1 MVGDG
6 LTAKLAL
13 LHLVKE
19 NFKILWVAN
28 KANNSSDKRTTLLS
42 ISSINFLKK
51 NNLWEEYSKNFF
63 PTKAIKISSTQEKF
77 TELKNSDNSP
87 LAWLVAN
94 EDLNKS
100 IEKQINDFILSNQIT
115 KIRKKIVKICLKD
128 NNVEVDFDQNI
139 SLKCQLI
146 IGADGSKSNIR
157 ELVGIKSI
165 DKLVSKQAI
174 VCTLKH
180 NNVYPNTSWQRF
192 LNTGSIALLAMKNQ
206 KNSGFSS
213 LIWVLPEK
221 IINDKL
227 KLSAKDLEMNINNIF
242 GNKLGKLEIYSKINV
257 WKLNRIDVPDPIK
270 KRCGVIGDAAHNIYP
285 LSGQGFNLS
294 IGDIKCLTD
303 ELKFSKSIGLDF
315 GEIETL
321 ERYKNKRKINV
332 KTATFISDGLDWLFT
347 SSPNFLRYLASNGII
362 QVDRLSFFKKLVVKS
377 MTQS

>member
-100 IEKQINDFILSNQIT
+100 IEKQINHFILSNQIT

-128 NNVEVDFDQNI
+128 NNVEVDFD
-139 SLKCQLI
+139 
-146 IGADGSKSNIR
+146 
-157 ELVGIKSI
+157 
-165 DKLVSKQAI
+165 
-174 VCTLKH
+174 
-180 NNVYPNTSWQRF
+180 
-192 LNTGSIALLAMKNQ
+192 LLEVI
-206 KNSGFSS
+206 
-213 LIWVLPEK
+213 L
-221 IINDKL
+221 
-227 KLSAKDLEMNINNIF
+227 DLR
-242 GNKLGKLEIYSKINV
+242 KKYKIN
-257 WKLNRIDVPDPIK
+257 
-270 KRCGVIGDAAHNIYP
+270 
-285 LSGQGFNLS
+285 
-294 IGDIKCLTD
+294 
-303 ELKFSKSIGLDF
+303 
-315 GEIETL
+315 
-321 ERYKNKRKINV
+321 
-332 KTATFISDGLDWLFT
+332 
-347 SSPNFLRYLASNGII
+347 
-362 QVDRLSFFKKLVVKS
+362 
-377 MTQS
+377 